1 MDSPLQ
7 ELQKAR
13 KELFNSL
20 RKGKATESFQA
31 DYAEIVDQYLRRAL
45 QESSVGQKL
54 FHRGIPFAFV
64 AVGGYGRKEL
74 CAASDIDVMVL
85 FKRSIPTEAKAL
97 MREVLWPLWDA
108 GLDVGY
114 GTRTIKDCVS
124 LSKNDF
130 AVLTSLLDARLVCG
144 DSPLY
149 LELLAQVRSKALGK
163 RKRASFRKWIQE
175 IVPLRMKLYG
185 DASYLLEPNL
195 KEGIGGLRD
204 YHSILWASKVYL
216 GLVEPRDLEYHGLL
230 SHREFTELQ
239 KSLAMIWRV
248 RNHLHLMSGRKNDR
262 LIIEYQEQIARNL
275 GYRNAD
281 GLKAVEVFLGELH
294 ASMAGIKSISSSFF
308 TTHLKETRS
317 KKRREKLAE
326 GIVVINNELNFV
338 SPEYIISNP
347 TVLIEIFRMCA
358 SRRLTLSAEARRL
371 VQEFIYLVDERY
383 CKSVECAQSFLSIL
397 KAQGAYEALEAMQVT
412 GMLGAYIPEFKKVQ
426 DRVQFDT
433 YHIYP
438 VGRHLLETVKRL
450 KELRKQ
456 GEIILATVLS
466 EIKDTEALF
475 LAALL
480 HDIGKTGKGHSRRG
494 AALAKTILSRLGL
507 EEATI
512 DLVAFLVE
520 HHLLLVETASR
531 RDLDDEKVIVQC
543 ARAVGSIERLKMLYL
558 LTWAD
563 SAATGP
569 RAWSDWMASLVQEL
583 FFKVL
588 HILAKKELATEDAAA
603 RLRRMKIAVSKRL
616 GQQVQKEELHGIFQA
631 MSTRYLLSTPP
642 AKVFEHIMMAREIK
656 GKTGTGQQVPFIL
669 AASLLEAQKCWELT
683 FVGRDRPGLFSEIA
697 GVLAF
702 NNVNILSA
710 RVHTWSDGTVVD
722 IFQVTP
728 PLDPL
733 RPYKTWEKVSKE
745 LRDVFRGRASLPDML
760 ASKAKGRLAP
770 KVPVS
775 TRQPKVAI
783 DNEASDFFT
792 VIEVF
797 ADDRI
802 GILYLITRTLFELGL
817 DIRVAKIATKVDQI
831 ADAFYVRDQVGQ
843 KITESQQLEKIERA
857 LMERLK

>member
-1 MDSPLQ
+1 MDSPLE
-7 ELQKAR
+7 ELKKAR
-13 KELFNSL
+13 KELFDAFV
-20 RKGKATESFQA
+20 KGKVTESFQA
-31 DYAEIVDQYLRRAL
+31 DYAEIADQYLRRSL

-74 CAASDIDVMVL
+74 CAASDIDVIVL
-85 FKRSIPTEAKAL
+85 FKRTIPSEAKAL
-97 MREVLWPLWDA
+97 MRETLWPLWDA

-114 GTRTIKDCVS
+114 GTRTIKDCVA

-130 AVLTSLLDARLVCG
+130 SVLTSLLDARLVCG

-149 LELLAQVRSKALGK
+149 LELLAQLRSKALGK
-163 RKRASFRKWIQE
+163 RKRASFRRWIQDA
-175 IVPLRMKLYG
+175 VPLRMKLYG

-230 SHREFTELQ
+230 SHREFLELQ
-239 KSLAMIWRV
+239 RCLSLIWTV
-248 RNHLHLMSGRKNDR
+248 RNRLHLMSGRKNDR
-262 LIIEYQEQIARNL
+262 LIIEYQEQIARGL
-275 GYRNAD
+275 GYKNAD

-294 ASMAGIKSISSSFF
+294 ASMGAIKSISSSFF
-308 TTHLKETRS
+308 TTHLKETKTR
-317 KKRREKLAE
+317 KKREKLAE

-347 TVLIEIFRMCA
+347 KALMEIFRMCA
-358 SRRLTLSAEARRL
+358 TRRLPLSAEARRL

-383 CKSVECAQSFLSIL
+383 RASEEYAQSFLSIL
-397 KAQGAYEALEAMQVT
+397 EAHGAYEALEEMQVT

-438 VGRHLLETVKRL
+438 VGRHLLETVKTI
-450 KELRKQ
+450 KEIRKQ
-456 GEIILATVLS
+456 GEVILATVFS
-466 EIKDTEALF
+466 EIKNTDALL

-480 HDIGKTGKGHSRRG
+480 HDIGKVGKGHSKRG
-494 AALAKTILSRLGL
+494 AVLTKVILSRLGL
-507 EEATI
+507 DKGNI
-512 DLVAFLVE
+512 DLVSFLVE
-520 HHLLLVETASR
+520 HHLLLAETASR
-531 RDLDDEKVIVQC
+531 RDLDDEKIIVQC
-543 ARAVGSIERLKMLYL
+543 ARKVGSIERLKMLYV

-563 SAATGP
+563 STATGP
-569 RAWSDWMASLVQEL
+569 KAWSEWIANLVQEL

-588 HILAKKELATEDAAA
+588 HILAKEELATEDAAE
-603 RLRRMKIAVSKRL
+603 RLRRMKIAVSRRI
-616 GQQVQKEELHGIFQA
+616 GQRVPKDELDAMFQT
-631 MSTRYLLSTPP
+631 MSPRYLINMPP
-642 AKVFEHIMMAREIK
+642 AKVSEHILLARDLK
-656 GKTGTGQQVPFIL
+656 GRADTGEPVPFIL
-669 AASLLEAQKCWELT
+669 SASLVEAQRCWELT
-683 FVGRDRPGLFSEIA
+683 FVGHDRPGLFSDIA
-697 GVLAF
+697 GVLAL

-710 RVHTWSDGTVVD
+710 RIHTWSDGTVVD

-733 RPYKTWEKVSKE
+733 RPHKTWEKVSKE
-745 LRDVFRGRASLPDML
+745 LRDVFSGRASLSDML
-760 ASKAKGRLAP
+760 ASKARASFQRGVR
-770 KVPVS
+770 VS
-775 TRQPKVAI
+775 TREPKVVM

-797 ADDRI
+797 ADDRL
-802 GILYLITRTLFELGL
+802 GILYLITRALFELGL

-831 ADAFYVRDQVGQ
+831 ADVFYVRDQFGQ
-843 KITESQQLEKIERA
+843 KITEREELDKIERI
-857 LMERLK
+857 LLERLK